1 MSESVGGFMLPLDKD
16 IRDDI
21 LNEEGNIVISAS
33 AGTGKTYTTIQR
45 IIQDAEK
52 NKSYQTFAAIT
63 FTRKAA
69 KEISNRLGP
78 NKSEGFVGTNDNF
91 ILIEIIRPFM
101 YDAYSKEFKIEIK
114 PDFSDENQISNFD
127 EGVKKITDT
136 QLMCKYDD
144 NHKNFAFQLALK
156 ILENSSSARR
166 FMKAKYY
173 RIYIDEY
180 QDSDVDMH
188 AFFMYLSDKLE
199 IPLFIVGD
207 SKQSIYGWRGAYSDG
222 FTGLFTK
229 PTFKLFNLWHNFR
242 SNKVIQNYSNIFM
255 KSVRNHYQ
263 ETDFNDEIIAYKFG
277 NNGEAVDYI
286 SKWIDVNKKCAF
298 LNFSNKSAEQWSQRL
313 NNVGIPF
320 VYVPGSPLDNTNLES
335 EHIWIARYV
344 AHYLLQ
350 HRYSEYDFRDEIPMP
365 EAYRV
370 VDLKKMLNAIK
381 ETLHD
386 EILFEESCIKLYG
399 YLGYSEDL
407 DKNKNEISILYGIVN
422 DEKYIPTYNQDRY
435 KLTSGTVH
443 SSKGLE
449 FEQVIINAQDYD
461 LSREGIKFL
470 HYVAIS
476 RPEERLLIITHNS
489 FMDRYKSYINTA
501 ITRTRDLG
509 ITIEV
514 EKVIRIIE

>member
-1 MSESVGGFMLPLDKD
+1 MLPVDKD

-78 NKSEGFVGTNDNF
+78 NKGEGFVGTNDSF
-91 ILIEIIRPFM
+91 ISMEIIQPFM
-101 YDAYSKEFKIEIK
+101 YDAYGKEFKVQIK
-114 PDFSDENQISNFD
+114 PDFSDENQISNFN
-127 EGVKKITDT
+127 EGLEKIKDT
-136 QLMCKYDD
+136 HLMCKYSN
-144 NHKNFAFQLALK
+144 NHKNFAFQLALI
-156 ILENSSSARR
+156 ILKNSNSAKR

-188 AFFMYLSDKLE
+188 NFFMYLCDNLG

-222 FTGLFTK
+222 FIGLFTK
-229 PTFKLFNLWHNFR
+229 EAFKLFELWHNFR

-255 KSVRNHYQ
+255 KSVRKHYQ
-263 ETDFNDEIIAYKFG
+263 ETEFNNEIIVYRFR
-277 NNGEAVDYI
+277 NNSEAVDYI
-286 SKWIDVNKKCAF
+286 SKWIDVSKKCAF
-298 LNFSNKSAEQWSQRL
+298 LNFSNNNAEQWSKRL
-313 NNVGIPF
+313 NHVGIPF
-320 VYVPGSPLDNTNLES
+320 VYIPGSPLDNTNLES
-335 EHIWIARYV
+335 EHIWIVRSV

-350 HRYSEYDFRDEIPMP
+350 YRYSEYDFRDEIPMP
-365 EAYRV
+365 ESYRLA
-370 VDLKKMLNAIK
+370 DIKKMLNAIK
-381 ETLHD
+381 IAQYD
-386 EILFEESCIKLYG
+386 NSQFEENCIKLYEC
-399 YLGYSEDL
+399 LGYGENIAVI
-407 DKNKNEISILYGIVN
+407 KKEITILYEVVN
-422 DEKYIPTYNQDRY
+422 NEKYIPTYNQDRY
-435 KLTSGTVH
+435 KLTSGTIH

-461 LSREGIKFL
+461 LSRDGIKYL
-470 HYVAIS
+470 HYVAVS
-476 RPEERLLIITHNS
+476 RPEERLLIIAQNS
-489 FMDRYKSYINTA
+489 YFDRYKGYINKA
-501 ITRTRDLG
+501 ISKTRDLG
-509 ITIEV
+509 IAIKM
-514 EKVIRIIE
+514 EKVIQIIE